1 MKKIIV
7 AATMIWSSLCA
18 AQEKITIVSPYAAS
32 HSGNAAMFKIIEQA
46 NAMQNKFDFVL
57 EFRPGGEQLIAIKAI
72 ERDPQKNLVVIA
84 PKFVEHAMSGNIQAN
99 QYVPVHALG
108 DACWA
113 IIANINNGKDGIAN
127 LQNQKEIF
135 VGGVGIGNA
144 THLTSL
150 QIAEKYGFA
159 VQYVPFKSNY
169 DALIVMAANGG
180 INFVIDRVTAYQQF
194 RTKNPNLVML
204 AMHCPDR
211 HPQAP
216 HVATL
221 KEQGITA
228 PYVFNITMAHVDMKP
243 ERRAELGQILNSA
256 ASAVGTATIQQ
267 LSDMRPPVMSL
278 DQYFKDSYAL
288 VEQLLKKHHKKL
300 H

>member
-1 MKKIIV
+1 
-7 AATMIWSSLCA
+7 MIWSSVCL

-46 NAMQNKFDFVL
+46 NTMQNKFDFVL
-57 EFRPGGEQLIAIKAI
+57 EFRPGGEQLIAIKSI
-72 ERDPQKNLVVIA
+72 ERDPQKNLVIVA
-84 PKFVEHAMSGNIQAN
+84 PKFVEHAMSGKIQAS

-113 IIANINNGKDGIAN
+113 IISNINHGSNGIAN

-150 QIAEKYGFA
+150 QIAEKYGFS

-169 DALIVMAANGG
+169 DALVVMAANGG
-180 INFVIDRVTAYQQF
+180 INFVVDRVAAYQQF
-194 RTKNPNLVML
+194 KSKNPNLVML

-211 HPQAP
+211 HPTAP

-221 KEQGITA
+221 KEQGIVA
-228 PYVFNITMAHVDMKP
+228 PYVFNITMAHVDMKLD
-243 ERRAELGQILNSA
+243 RRVELSQILTLATKTVGSA
-256 ASAVGTATIQQ
+256 AIQQ
-267 LSDMRPPVMSL
+267 LSDMRPPQVAL
-278 DQYFKDSYAL
+278 DQYFADSYRL
-288 VEQLLKKHHKKL
+288 VEQLLKKHHNKL
-300 H
+300 Q